1 MSDLPV
7 LRQPGNAAVI
17 LVSAPLVLHPSD
29 DDVTDR
35 DVNVIAAHP
44 LEELD
49 HLVPGR
55 PQVHLGKAGVVA
67 ETDSLSGGLRASA
80 LQFAVE
86 SF

>member
-17 LVSAPLVLHPSD
+17 LVSAPLVLHPRD
-29 DDVTDR
+29 DDMSDR
-35 DVNVIAAHP
+35 DVNVVAAHP

-55 PQVHLGKAGVVA
+55 PEVHLGKAGVVA
-67 ETDSLSGGLRASA
+67 ETDSLSGGLRSSA
-80 LQFAVE
+80 LKFEGKSV
-86 SF
+86 